1 VDVGRCAPETLIAVL
16 AAGFVLPACSPSP
29 PADSA
34 VLLTVDT
41 WRGDRFGAGGSPDV
55 RTPHLDRFFRG
66 GLQFADAYSVIPTT
80 LASHATLLTGQWPT
94 GHGVPRNGWPLPPDV
109 DTLAEILGREGFATG
124 AFVSSAALHPDLGL
138 DQGFDVY
145 DFDAPF
151 AVARDQDWR
160 GAEETLARASS
171 WWNAES
177 GRRFLWVHVFEPHFP
192 YSPAPEDLALY
203 ETGYRGPADGSMDY
217 LFSVWE
223 RKVPFSAAD
232 RAHLTALYHAEI
244 TGLDR
249 KLGRF
254 LEALAEE
261 ERVVTVV
268 VADHGESLG
277 EHGLDFKH
285 GPHVYPADIHV
296 PLLVRGAA
304 PFAPGL
310 STALA
315 STVDV
320 CGTLL
325 GRLGVHAALPAGTHD
340 LAEPTD
346 AEPVAFAEASMP
358 WNVEEAGRYPNVHK
372 QRAVRTPEWSYVET
386 PYLGAEEWYRRA
398 ADPGEASPVAA
409 PAEPERTRLPALLED
424 WIARGRDRPAPTTVD
439 PVLVD
444 RLRSLG
450 YIE

>member
-1 VDVGRCAPETLIAVL
+1 MGRRAPETLIAVL
-16 AAGFVLPACSPSP
+16 GACLVVPACSPSP

-41 WRGDRFGAGGSPDV
+41 WRADRFGAGGHPDV

-80 LASHATLLTGQWPT
+80 LASHATLLSGEWST
-94 GHGVPRNGWPLPPDV
+94 GHGVPRNGWPVPPDV
-109 DTLAEILGREGFATG
+109 DTIAEILGREGFATG
-124 AFVSSAALHPDLGL
+124 AFVSSAALHPELGL

-145 DFDAPF
+145 DFEAPH

-160 GAEETLARASS
+160 GAEETLRRAQS
-171 WWNAES
+171 WWGAET

-192 YSPAPEDLALY
+192 YAPAPEDLALY
-203 ETGYRGPADGSMDY
+203 ETGYRGDANGSMDY

-223 RKVPFSAAD
+223 RTVRFDEAD
-232 RAHLTALYHAEI
+232 RAHLEALYHAEI

-254 LEALAEE
+254 LEAFAREE
-261 ERVVTVV
+261 GVVTVV

-285 GPHVYPADIHV
+285 GPLVYAADIQV
-296 PLLVRGAA
+296 PLLFRGAE
-304 PFAPGL
+304 PFAPGI
-310 STALA
+310 SGALT

-320 CGTLL
+320 CTTLL
-325 GRLGVHAALPAGTHD
+325 GRLGVDAPRPEGTHD
-340 LAEPTD
+340 LAGP
-346 AEPVAFAEASMP
+346 AAARPLAYAEASMP
-358 WNVEEAGRYPNVHK
+358 WNVEEEGLYPNVHK
-372 QRAVRTPEWSYVET
+372 QRVVRTPEWSYVET
-386 PYLGAEEWYRRA
+386 PYLGGREWYRRS
-398 ADPGEASPVAA
+398 ADPAELSPVPT
-409 PAEPERTRLPALLED
+409 PADPEGLPALLDD

-439 PVLVD
+439 PALVD